1 MVPYPSSRYT
11 SAMVWKQVRYL
22 ISPGT
27 GWGPWMRLLA
37 TSKGMFTQEEM
48 VPDTRPMVNFLR
60 NSRVGSWGRKQKYV
74 IKHFQ
79 SGRQIHP
86 MARSTGEEAAM

>member
-1 MVPYPSSRYT
+1 MTAFQIFFCSYPSSRYT
-11 SAMVWKQVRYL
+11 SPMVWKQVRYL

-48 VPDTRPMVNFLR
+48 VPDVRPMANFLR
-60 NSRVGSWGRKQKYV
+60 NSRVGSWKKKKRC
-74 IKHFQ
+74 F
-79 SGRQIHP
+79 
-86 MARSTGEEAAM
+86 AF